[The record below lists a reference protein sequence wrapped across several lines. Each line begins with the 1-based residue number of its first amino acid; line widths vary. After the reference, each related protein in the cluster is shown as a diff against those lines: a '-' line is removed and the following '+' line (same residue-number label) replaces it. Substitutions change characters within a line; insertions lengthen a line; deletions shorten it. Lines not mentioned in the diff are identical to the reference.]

1 MAGGLWHVARP
12 RDADSNRRHGLGPS
26 REDCSRDPGGGSGA
40 SRYRALRFLSLRQ
53 PPSLLL
59 GDIHDLLADTANW
72 NAETWDLEAGEL
84 PRLVRTF
91 EILFEQ
97 IPEQFGVE
105 VMWAGD
111 KTTEE
116 RMVSR
121 EQMLE
126 IVRQGRF
133 GTTVRYRIQA
143 ARP

>member
-1 MAGGLWHVARP
+1 MSPDLEMRILV
-12 RDADSNRRHGLGPS
+12 
-26 REDCSRDPGGGSGA
+26 EDMDWGRVERIAHATQVEGA
-40 SRYRALRFLSLRQ
+40 VPVHTGRLRFLSLWQ

-111 KTTEE
+111 EATEE